1 MYFLILD
8 SAISYTSSSCIMVNN
23 SPNWEF
29 VPVSMTM
36 PLPRPHLTSVPMK
49 ATQVI
54 PETPVLCSFSG
65 RGLMF
70 LPFGMGSPVKLD
82 SSTAKSLA
90 CMGRKTFKKRLLVYY
105 YQVFHKSVK
114 KLTKL
119 ASNRRMSAGTLSPTD
134 KNTMSPGTRSRARN
148 VSNFLSLKL

>member
-1 MYFLILD
+1 MHFLLLD
-8 SAISYTSSSCIMVNN
+8 SAINYTSSSCIIVNN

-90 CMGRKTFKKRLLVYY
+90 CMGRKTFRTFASLLLSSLSQISQEVDKTCLKQADVCRDFVPHGQKHY
-105 YQVFHKSVK
+105 VSRNKV
-114 KLTKL
+114 
-119 ASNRRMSAGTLSPTD
+119 ASKECLQLP
-134 KNTMSPGTRSRARN
+134 
-148 VSNFLSLKL
+148 VS

>member
-8 SAISYTSSSCIMVNN
+8 SAINYTSSSCIIVNN

-105 YQVFHKSVK
+105 YQVFHKSVIDK
-114 KLTKL
+114 TCLKQADVCRDFVPHGQKHYVSRNKV
-119 ASNRRMSAGTLSPTD
+119 ASKECLQLP
-134 KNTMSPGTRSRARN
+134 
-148 VSNFLSLKL
+148 VS